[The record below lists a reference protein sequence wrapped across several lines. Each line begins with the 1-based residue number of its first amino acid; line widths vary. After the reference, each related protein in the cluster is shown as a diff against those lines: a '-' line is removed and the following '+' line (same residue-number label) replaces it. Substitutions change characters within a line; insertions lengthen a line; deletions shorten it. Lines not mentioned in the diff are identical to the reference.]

1 METWMI
7 VLSVVAATVIVFLLG
22 VFQKWF
28 RKSRIVREVKTGVQS
43 ARTFREKY
51 PTPEKYEVDIIRE
64 LLVQGAE
71 ESLLKQ
77 VLKEAYEVTVA
88 QSHRSGEEPAH
99 FVDRW
104 LYSVAVPKR
113 WDFIEGILLYYF
125 QLVQILLEKGLR
137 PTPVIKNCGGMPAFI
152 QIIESEFSRG
162 TSPEELISKH
172 FSI

>member
-7 VLSVVAATVIVFLLG
+7 LASVVMATVIVFLLG
-22 VFQKWF
+22 VFQRWF
-28 RKSRIVREVKTGVQS
+28 RKSRIVHEVRTGVQS
-43 ARTFREKY
+43 AQTFREKY

-77 VLKEAYEVTVA
+77 VLKETYDTTIA

-104 LYSVAVPKR
+104 LYSIAAPKR
-113 WDFIEGILLYYF
+113 WDYF
-125 QLVQILLEKGLR
+125 RLVQLLLEEGLR

-152 QIIESEFSRG
+152 QIVESEFSRG
-162 TSPEELISKH
+162 TSPEELVSKH
-172 FSI
+172 FGA